1 MAATKRRIR
10 PVIEEIVETPS
21 PAAHEPEHK
30 EDHAH
35 HHHVHVEEV
44 QKPETEI
51 MHEVASYDEPP
62 SVEPVRH
69 HENPEAAAREFLG
82 KDQMQSEPEHR
93 TNMKLVFFVTILTA
107 LIVGFIAGG
116 VYVYVTGVADNTDLT
131 EVTPVPSPSGNTTD
145 TATTPTPS
153 AKPVVKLDTLTVNVL
168 NGSGIIGAAGKV
180 KASLENAGFK
190 VTGTGNAANYNFKNT
205 VIQVKTGTSAE
216 VIDALKKSLSDYV
229 VEEGDAL
236 AASSKFDIVVTAG
249 KQ

>member
-21 PAAHEPEHK
+21 PAAHEPERR
-30 EDHAH
+30 EEHA

-44 QKPETEI
+44 HNPEIET

-62 SVEPVRH
+62 TVEPVKH

-82 KDQMQSEPEHR
+82 KDQIQSEPEHR

-116 VYVYVTGVADNTDLT
+116 VYVYVTGVADNSDLT
-131 EVTPVPSPSGNTTD
+131 EVTPMPSPTGSTETTP
-145 TATTPTPS
+145 TPTPS

-180 KASLENAGFK
+180 KASLENGGFK

-205 VIQVKTGTSAE
+205 VIQVKTGTSTE

-236 AASSKFDIVVTAG
+236 AVSSKFDIVVTAG